1 MIVSDESLT
10 AVETE
15 VLVLGGGIAGHRA
28 AAAARLLGRT
38 VQLAYFARG
47 ASPYII
53 GCNAPF
59 GHVDPRD
66 GPQLYFDD
74 MIRGGYGLNDRRLVR
89 RVADEATVAIDEL
102 RALGVPFASNGA
114 RLLQRHLSGNTYPRS
129 VYIAEGTGR
138 IILEHLARQCQQL
151 GVQTL
156 AGWKTISLL
165 RDGEDIVGALLAHPQ
180 ERQLVAVRAAAVVL
194 AMGGIGRIYDDST
207 YPADVAADA
216 YALAFDA
223 GATLI
228 DMEFVQFEPVVTV
241 WPESCR
247 GMEMP
252 TAMLGDGATLHNAAG
267 ERFMFRHN
275 PEHGEKRI
283 EKARLSLAIQ
293 REIDEGRGLPDGTVL
308 FDTTQVPIERLE
320 SYVSHVKRLRAAG
333 LEPTRQGPRVRPAAH
348 SEMGGVAIDDQ
359 GWAGV
364 PGLYAAGE
372 SAGGLHGASRL
383 AGNGGSDTVVTGAM
397 AGRGAARS
405 AVTLAGRDW
414 SRITTA
420 ALARLRAVEQR
431 SDGIAPDEIK
441 QALRLV
447 MSRAAGI
454 WRRGDE
460 LAAALI
466 EIDRLQR
473 VVDDGLAAPG
483 WRHAVRA
490 LEARNMVL
498 SARLVVEGAR
508 ARRESRGAH
517 QRLDWP
523 TQDDERWR
531 HHIAFRQGPSGD
543 ILAGTMPIH

>member
-1 MIVSDESLT
+1 MTPGDESLP
-10 AVETE
+10 AVETD

-28 AAAARLLGRT
+28 AAAARQRGRQ
-38 VQLAYFARG
+38 VHLAYLARG

-59 GHVDPRD
+59 GHVDARD
-66 GPQLYFDD
+66 GPEVYFDD
-74 MIRGGYGLNDRRLVR
+74 MIRGGYGLNDTGLVR
-89 RVADEATVAIDEL
+89 RMADEATAAIDEL
-102 RALGVPFASNGA
+102 RAIGVPFACDGA
-114 RLLQRHLSGNTYPRS
+114 KLRQRHLSGNTYPRS
-129 VYIAEGTGR
+129 VYIPEGTGR
-138 IILEHLARQCQQL
+138 VILEHLARQCRDL
-151 GVQTL
+151 GVDTL
-156 AGWKTISLL
+156 AGWKAISLL
-165 RDGEDIVGALLAHPQ
+165 RDGDDVVGALLVRPQ
-180 ERQLVAVRAAAVVL
+180 ERQLVAVRARAVVL
-194 AMGGIGRIYDDST
+194 AMGGIGRIYADST

-223 GATLI
+223 GARLI

-241 WPESCR
+241 WPGACR

-252 TAMLGDGATLHNAAG
+252 TAMLGDGATLHNAVG

-308 FDTTQVPIERLE
+308 FDTTRVPPERLE

-333 LEPTRQGPRVRPAAH
+333 LEPTREGPHVRPAAH
-348 SEMGGVAIDDQ
+348 SQMGGVAIDDQ

-372 SAGGLHGASRL
+372 SAGGVHGASRL

-397 AGRGAARS
+397 AGRGAAAS
-405 AVTLAGRDW
+405 AIGLDARDW
-414 SRITTA
+414 PRIVAGAVAPLLA
-420 ALARLRAVEQR
+420 AEGRR
-431 SDGIAPDEIK
+431 DGAAPDEIK
-441 QALRLV
+441 GALRAV
-447 MSRAAGI
+447 MARSAGI

-460 LAAALI
+460 LAQGRRELL
-466 EIDRLQR
+466 RLQAA
-473 VVDDGLAAPG
+473 VDAGLAAPG
-483 WRHAVRA
+483 WRQAVRA

-498 SARLVVEGAR
+498 AARLVIDGAL
-508 ARRESRGAH
+508 ARCESRGAH

-523 TQDDERWR
+523 EQDDAHWR
-531 HHIAFRQGPSGD
+531 HHIAFRQGPAGEL
-543 ILAGTMPIH
+543 LAAQLPIQ